1 MTPEIETM
9 KAALLAAGKTVPE
22 DASADDIE
30 LMHLE
35 LEAEEEEAAKA
46 AKPPL
51 NGVGPDG
58 QIYENGKSIGM
69 SGASRHDD
77 PPGNPGVEGVDGA
90 PRETYLSALARLQT
104 PEAGSKTPA
113 VIEWARANLSK
124 KEFSERYPNLA

>member
-1 MTPEIETM
+1 MTNPTTETM
-9 KAALLAAGKTVPE
+9 KAALLRAGKTVPD

-35 LEAEEEEAAKA
+35 LEAEEEALVAPKVPTKQEPKA
-46 AKPPL
+46 EKP
-51 NGVGPDG
+51 NG
-58 QIYENGKSIGM
+58 
-69 SGASRHDD
+69 
-77 PPGNPGVEGVDGA
+77 
-90 PRETYLSALARLQT
+90 ETYLEALKRLQT

>member
-1 MTPEIETM
+1 MTNPIETM

-35 LEAEEEEAAKA
+35 LEAEQEAEADESPGTDGPTG
-46 AKPPL
+46 PPL
-51 NGVGPDG
+51 EIAVLT
-58 QIYENGKSIGM
+58 
-69 SGASRHDD
+69 D
-77 PPGNPGVEGVDGA
+77 PRPH
-90 PRETYLSALARLQT
+90 ETKLPYLSALARLQT

>member
-1 MTPEIETM
+1 MTNPTETM

-35 LEAEEEEAAKA
+35 LEAEREAADA
-46 AKPPL
+46 AKTPAKQEPKEERPK
-51 NGVGPDG
+51 G
-58 QIYENGKSIGM
+58 
-69 SGASRHDD
+69 
-77 PPGNPGVEGVDGA
+77 
-90 PRETYLSALARLQT
+90 ETYLEALARLQT

-124 KEFSERYPNLA
+124 KEFSERYPNL